1 MIKKRTVALIL
12 VFALSICMLVGCA
25 NGPEKEHEADNL
37 HTESNSAELETDGV
51 EGEGYDNDTS
61 LDAETESGEMD
72 SQGTQEG
79 TEGELDTETESQT
92 SEENNSGNNN
102 TGNNTANNNT
112 TNNNTTNKNTSNK
125 NTGNNSTQNK
135 PSKNET
141 IERENAKV
149 GLDKEDTQIYYKQGS
164 SSQTEKEIKL
174 AKEIIKKI
182 IKNGMS
188 DFDKVKAINDYMIQ
202 NVTYD
207 MENYINKTI
216 PAASY
221 TGLGAMEKKVAV
233 CAGYAKMF
241 RTLAIVAGLEVT
253 YVTGDVPSGYHAWNQ
268 VKVDG
273 KWYNIDVTWNDP
285 DCETKEKGH
294 YYCGCY
300 EYFLLSN
307 EDFEISHRPSIKVNS
322 TGSSRDFEAFKK
334 GCPYDGA
341 VPYYGTQEE
350 INELVKEMIAT
361 NTTSKRILT
370 VGYDQT
376 KMVTNALKNNG
387 IYANVKVTTKDAI
400 SVYLSSSSKLRKVT
414 IDISMDGK
422 TYAEVQKQ
430 KVTSVSDAKKTLE
443 EYFKNYVEPA
453 KEYDKYNNTD
463 LYVNAKLIKD
473 KNFYAELYKWAYY
486 EKKMVLGCTP
496 IENIPVGDDVYRISL
511 NFRPQT
517 KEDRAYE
524 ILTSTKDIE
533 SAIKRMIQHGYK
545 SIGLTLYF
553 TDDKIT
559 DDSYSARNQ
568 FKEKYIKALCEKYCL
583 ECEEVRLYVEE
594 NNAYIRLTANG
605 HDVEYVHWEISKEAT
620 CVSEGLEVK
629 ICRICNKPGEQRA
642 IPKND
647 NHSYYWDQ
655 KGDSRTQK
663 CKACPYVGIT
673 EVCMGG
679 VWGYFDEATAMEE
692 LDAIN
697 RQRASIWKCETDEWG
712 KVIGTFSPPPLVVTS
727 QLTEYAKIRLAAL
740 NASDFEDGVEH
751 EDAVRYTPYSNT
763 YKKKYAGSSKG
774 IYHEVYDK
782 VGIICF
788 QYDVN
793 GDASRFSKIYVIELG
808 LAK

>member
-1 MIKKRTVALIL
+1 MVNKRKIHSKIGNKSIAIMIVLAMSIN
-12 VFALSICMLVGCA
+12 VFAGC
-25 NGPEKEHEADNL
+25 GKDSSKETGSE
-37 HTESNSAELETDGV
+37 TSQVESNIYESTEELETGTEVD
-51 EGEGYDNDTS
+51 ESSDNTTE
-61 LDAETESGEMD
+61 ETES
-72 SQGTQEG
+72 
-79 TEGELDTETESQT
+79 TETESTESTEVQT
-92 SEENNSGNNN
+92 ESIDTTEVQTEKITEIETEKSTESNNTEKNNSNTNN
-102 TGNNTANNNT
+102 T
-112 TNNNTTNKNTSNK
+112 S
-125 NTGNNSTQNK
+125 QNK
-135 PSKNET
+135 PSNNTSQK
-141 IERENAKV
+141 ENDKIGLNQDSYDYIV
-149 GLDKEDTQIYYKQGS
+149 GGT
-164 SSQTEKEIKL
+164 SSQNSKEVDL
-174 AKEIIKKI
+174 AKGI
-182 IKNGMS
+182 IKNIIKSGMN
-188 DFDKVKAINDYMIQ
+188 DFEKVKAINDYMIQ
-202 NVTYD
+202 NVSYD
-207 MENYINKTI
+207 MENYKNNTI
-216 PAASY
+216 PASSY
-221 TGLGAMEKKVAV
+221 TALGALEKKIAV
-233 CAGYAKMF
+233 CSGYAKMF
-241 RTLAIVAGLEVT
+241 RVLAITAGLECT
-253 YVTGDVPSGYHAWNQ
+253 YITGDTPYGYHAWNQ

-285 DCETKEKGH
+285 DCETKANGH

-307 EDFEISHRPSIKVNS
+307 EDFEKSHDPSGKVNI
-322 TGSSRDFEAFKK
+322 TGSSRDMEAFNK

-341 VPYYGTQEE
+341 APYYGTQEE
-350 INELVKEMIAT
+350 INQLVKEMIAT
-361 NTTSKRILT
+361 NTMSKRILT
-370 VGYDQT
+370 VGYDQVE
-376 KMVTNALKNNG
+376 MVTNALKNNG
-387 IYANVKVTTKDAI
+387 IYVNAKVTTRDAI

-430 KVTSVSDAKKTLE
+430 KVTSVSEAKKTLE

-545 SIGLTLYF
+545 SIGLSLYF

-559 DDSYSARNQ
+559 DDSYSARSQ
-568 FKEKYIKALCEKYCL
+568 FKEKYINALCEKYCL
-583 ECEEVRLYVEE
+583 ECEEVRLYIEE
-594 NNAYIRLTANG
+594 NEVYIRLAANG
-605 HDVEYVHWEISKEAT
+605 HNVRNAYWEISKEAT

-629 ICRICNKPGEQRA
+629 ICEICKKPGEQRV

-673 EVCMGG
+673 EVCIGG

-697 RQRASIWKCETDEWG
+697 RQRASIWKSETDEWG

-751 EDAVRYTPYSNT
+751 EYAVRYTPYSNT
-763 YKKKYAGSSKG
+763 YKKKYAGYSNG
-774 IYHEVYDK
+774 IYHESYDK

-808 LAK
+808 LAE